1 MTSATTNHAMSWV
14 RSRRGE
20 AVRADA
26 IAMARLTPM
35 SAKLEAP
42 RLPGLAPNSASG
54 VSESASDTSATN
66 HSGDDTVFEEARAAR
81 T

>member
-1 MTSATTNHAMSWV
+1 MN
-14 RSRRGE
+14 
-20 AVRADA
+20 
-26 IAMARLTPM
+26 
-35 SAKLEAP
+35 AKLEAP
-42 RLPGLAPNSASG
+42 RLPCLAPSSASG